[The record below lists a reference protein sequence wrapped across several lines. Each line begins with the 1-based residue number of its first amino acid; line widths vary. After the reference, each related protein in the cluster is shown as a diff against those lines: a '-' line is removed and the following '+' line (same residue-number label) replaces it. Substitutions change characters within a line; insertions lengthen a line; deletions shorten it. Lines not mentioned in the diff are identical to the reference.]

1 MIDGR
6 DLPNSVAVYAS
17 ASSIT
22 KGLLMS
28 FLIVQLLYQNFENST
43 RSVQAFESMSC
54 DDSKISV
61 GIFWSTLTAA
71 ATHGMTWSFYG
82 IGNSEG
88 YLTPPLGS
96 RVPPE
101 LWIE

>member
-1 MIDGR
+1 MDVTFQIACRICFCFVDYER
-6 DLPNSVAVYAS
+6 SFDELPNLS
-17 ASSIT
+17 AS
-22 KGLLMS
+22 LP
-28 FLIVQLLYQNFENST
+28 NFENTT

-54 DDSKISV
+54 DDSKVSV
-61 GIFWSTLTAA
+61 GIFWSTLKAA